1 MLLKKPNLLHIKQK
15 LDIDY
20 SVFFLDGIF
29 NYTIKGNPLSK
40 LCDGRRIMVVLDDD
54 VYKIYGKEIEGFFNK
69 KNNIYY
75 LHRLDASESIKN
87 IFTVI
92 NLCEAANKFRMHR
105 DSLFI
110 GIGGG
115 ITMDIVGFAA
125 FIYRRGTSYIK
136 IPTTLVGFID
146 AGVGIKVGVNFKE
159 SKNLLGGYHAPIAVF
174 NDQSLL
180 KQLKTSDIRCGL
192 YEIIKISIIKDLMLF
207 KLIEK
212 HYTDYFQGK
221 LSLQTSKINYSAAY
235 LMMQELE
242 NNLLESNRQR
252 IVDFGHT
259 FSPIIEISSK
269 YAVPHGEAVGIDI
282 LISCFLALKRGI
294 LIKKDYDRIFS
305 LIKLIGFTN
314 THNLP
319 PSKEIHSSLEEIRNH
334 RGGNLNLVLPSR
346 IGSSI
351 FSNECSIEELEE
363 SIGFFLSTELFS

>member
-1 MLLKKPNLLHIKQK
+1 MLLKKPKSLHIKQR
-15 LDIDY
+15 LNIDY

-29 NYTIKGNPLSK
+29 KYTKEGNPLSK

-54 VYKIYGKEIEGFFNK
+54 VYKNYGKGIEEFFNK

-75 LHRLDASESIKN
+75 LHRLNISESAKN
-87 IFTVI
+87 ISTVM

-125 FIYRRGTSYIK
+125 FIYKRGTSYIK

-159 SKNLLGGYHAPIAVF
+159 SKNLLGGYHPPIAVF
-174 NDQSLL
+174 NDQTLL
-180 KQLKTSDIRCGL
+180 KQLKIREIRCGL
-192 YEIIKISIIKDLMLF
+192 YEIIKISIIKDSLLF

-212 HYTDYFQGK
+212 HYTDYYQGK
-221 LSLQTSKINYSAAY
+221 LFLQTSKINYLAAY

-259 FSPIIEISSK
+259 FSPIIEMSSN
-269 YAVPHGEAVGIDI
+269 YDVPHGEAVGIDI
-282 LISCFLALKRGI
+282 LISCFIALKRGV
-294 LIKKDYDRIFS
+294 LIKEDFDRIFS
-305 LIKLIGFTN
+305 LITQIGFTN
-314 THNLP
+314 VYKLP
-319 PSKEIHSSLEEIRNH
+319 PSKEIHTSLEAIRNH

-351 FSNECSIEELEE
+351 FSNECSIEELEK
-363 SIGFFLSTELFS
+363 SVNFLLSTKLFS